1 MKYYIEPIKMS
12 ACCSQLKFTW
22 CLMCCF
28 CCLLLIYLYIVFFR
42 ITQDHS
48 RKVILRLSLTFLKK
62 STTMVIPLL
71 IGLALVGMSHGES
84 GELFTMR
91 EAHQLKV
98 LAKELVDRQKIGDL
112 LTK

>member
-1 MKYYIEPIKMS
+1 
-12 ACCSQLKFTW
+12 
-22 CLMCCF
+22 
-28 CCLLLIYLYIVFFR
+28 
-42 ITQDHS
+42 
-48 RKVILRLSLTFLKK
+48 
-62 STTMVIPLL
+62 MVIPLL

-112 LTK
+112 LTKYATAVDSVDMDMYLECFTKDAVIDYTAAGGSKGSPTEMAAFLDAVFNPKKLCLSE

>member
-1 MKYYIEPIKMS
+1 MLLAAEVYVV
-12 ACCSQLKFTW
+12 FDV
-22 CLMCCF
+22 
-28 CCLLLIYLYIVFFR
+28 LLLLSPSNLFVYCFFR

>member
-1 MKYYIEPIKMS
+1 
-12 ACCSQLKFTW
+12 
-22 CLMCCF
+22 
-28 CCLLLIYLYIVFFR
+28 
-42 ITQDHS
+42 
-48 RKVILRLSLTFLKK
+48 
-62 STTMVIPLL
+62 MVIPLL

>member
-1 MKYYIEPIKMS
+1 MLLAAEVYVV
-12 ACCSQLKFTW
+12 FDV
-22 CLMCCF
+22 
-28 CCLLLIYLYIVFFR
+28 LLLLSPSNLIVYCFFQNNPR
-42 ITQDHS
+42 PFQEGHKNLKTF
-48 RKVILRLSLTFLKK
+48 SLTFLKK